1 MCAQGELSEDAQDPG
16 YEPRPPPSLGQHRH
30 RAWLQALLRLK
41 GHHAPTVGMQG
52 KISRKSWGVAQLAF
66 LCSFLDLGSRLLEPQ
81 ALNYVVLV
89 SRLLD
94 AMVRM

>member
-1 MCAQGELSEDAQDPG
+1 MCAQGELPEDAQDPG

-30 RAWLQALLRLK
+30 CAWLRALSRLK
-41 GHHAPTVGMQG
+41 GHHGPKVGMQG
-52 KISRKSWGVAQLAF
+52 EISRNSWGVAQLAP
-66 LCSFLDLGSRLLEPQ
+66 LCSLLDLGSRLLEPQ

-94 AMVRM
+94 VMVRM